1 MIGSCQEESWIP
13 DQVRD
18 DDNLK
23 SALKCQFPQIRDEPF
38 FCDPACHPAK
48 GAVSWRPWI

>member
-23 SALKCQFPQIRDEPF
+23 NALKWQFPKICDEPKRAACGAALF
-38 FCDPACHPAK
+38 FGFKHL
-48 GAVSWRPWI
+48 GLER

>member
-23 SALKCQFPQIRDEPF
+23 SALKCQFPQIRDGRKK
-38 FCDPACHPAK
+38 D
-48 GAVSWRPWI
+48 GATRMEWPRQSG